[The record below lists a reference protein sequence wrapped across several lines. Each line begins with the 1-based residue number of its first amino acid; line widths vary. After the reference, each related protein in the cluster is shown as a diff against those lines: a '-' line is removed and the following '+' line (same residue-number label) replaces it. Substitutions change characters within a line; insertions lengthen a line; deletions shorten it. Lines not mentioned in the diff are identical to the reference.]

1 MIDRDALI
9 ATLMARIEELVAQ
22 VAWQAAR
29 IAELEAKIGK
39 PRKGPGNSSVPPSQG
54 QKPSGSGQS
63 KCKAKPHAGAHRPL
77 HPNPTSKRDVF
88 AGACACGADVSG
100 VIQAARE
107 TYDCVEIPRVEPDVT
122 RVTLYGGVCPCC
134 AGRFK
139 ATAPEGLEPGSPY
152 GPDLRAQVFY
162 LRFVQCIPL
171 ARLAGVLFDMFGL
184 EISEGALVNILE
196 AGRGAFSEQT
206 DRFKADLAAGSVIAS
221 DETGMRVGKT
231 NRWLWVFHHGPT
243 ALFLGNQSRSKD
255 VVEDFLGD
263 WRPDFWISD
272 RYAGQ
277 MGWAAKDHQF
287 CLAHLMRD
295 VQYAIDGGDSVLA
308 PRLLDLLADAC
319 AIGRRRDNLTNRT
332 LRAYEAKLDRRLDRL
347 MALAPTAPSAIRL
360 RKIFLKIRANLFVF
374 ITNRDVSAT
383 NNGSERAIR
392 PCTIYRKSLPPAKAG
407 VTNGF
412 RAPWAASLYA
422 DTRGAVETGR
432 RRAVRAID
440 AIRLTLQRKPIP
452 IPA

>member
-1 MIDRDALI
+1 M
-9 ATLMARIEELVAQ
+9 
-22 VAWQAAR
+22 
-29 IAELEAKIGK
+29 
-39 PRKGPGNSSVPPSQG
+39 
-54 QKPSGSGQS
+54 SG
-63 KCKAKPHAGAHRPL
+63 
-77 HPNPTSKRDVF
+77 T
-88 AGACACGADVSG
+88 
-100 VIQAARE
+100 
-107 TYDCVEIPRVEPDVT
+107 
-122 RVTLYGGVCPCC
+122 
-134 AGRFK
+134 
-139 ATAPEGLEPGSPY
+139 
-152 GPDLRAQVFY
+152 
-162 LRFVQCIPL
+162 
-171 ARLAGVLFDMFGL
+171 
-184 EISEGALVNILE
+184 
-196 AGRGAFSEQT
+196 
-206 DRFKADLAAGSVIAS
+206 VIAS
-221 DETGMRVGKT
+221 DETGMRVGKA

-243 ALFLGNQSRSKD
+243 ALFLGDQSRSKA
-255 VVEDFLGD
+255 VVEDLLGD

-287 CLAHLMRD
+287 CLAHLLRD
-295 VQYAIDGGDSVLA
+295 VQYAIDEGDTVLA
-308 PRLLDLLADAC
+308 PRLRDLLIDAC
-319 AIGRRRDNLTNRT
+319 AIGRRRDGLTDRT

-347 MALAPTAPSAIRL
+347 MALAPTAPSGIRL

-374 ITNRDVSAT
+374 VTNRDVSAT

-440 AIRLTLQRKPIP
+440 AIRLTLQGKPIP

>member
-1 MIDRDALI
+1 MTPPPDLVDKDALT
-9 ATLMARIEELVAQ
+9 ATLIARIEVLMAENARL
-22 VAWQAAR
+22 AAR
-29 IAELEAKIGK
+29 VLELEMKAGK

-54 QKPSGSGQS
+54 QKPSGPGQS
-63 KCKAKPHAGAHRPL
+63 KAKVKAHAGAHRLL

-88 AGACACGADVSG
+88 ASTCAFGADVSG

-107 TYDCVEIPRVEPDVT
+107 AYDCVEIPRIEPDVT
-122 RVTLYGGVCPCC
+122 RVTLHGGVCPCC

-139 ATAPEGLEPGSPY
+139 ATAPEGLEAGSPY
-152 GPDLRAQVFY
+152 GPNLRAQVFY
-162 LRFVQCIPL
+162 PRFVQCIPL

-184 EISEGALVNILE
+184 EISEGALVNILK
-196 AGRGAFSEQT
+196 AGQAAFSEQT
-206 DRFKADLAAGSVIAS
+206 DRFKTDLAAGTVIAS
-221 DETGMRVGKT
+221 DETGMRVGKA

-243 ALFLGNQSRSKD
+243 ALFLGDQSRAKT

-272 RYAGQ
+272 RYGGQ

-295 VQYAIDGGDSVLA
+295 VQYAIDGGDDVLA
-308 PRLLDLLADAC
+308 PRLLDLLVDAC
-319 AIGRRRDNLTNRT
+319 AIGRRRDGLTNRT
-332 LRAYEAKLDRRLDRL
+332 LRAHEAKLDRRLDKL
-347 MALAPTAPSAIRL
+347 MALDPTAPSGKRL
-360 RKIFLKIRANLFVF
+360 HKIFLKIRANLFVF
-374 ITNRDVSAT
+374 VTNRDVSAT

-392 PCTIYRKSLPPAKAG
+392 PCTIYRK

-412 RAPWAASLYA
+412 RAKWAASLYA

-440 AIRLTLQRKPIP
+440 AIRLTLQGLPIP